1 MPDLASC
8 QPLHCRNVALTADNL
23 EALTD
28 QLHKL
33 DSHLANA
40 DLLAP
45 YVAHRLVE
53 QRRDLAAL
61 IDTATPPK
69 DNQ

>member
-8 QPLHCRNVALTADNL
+8 QPLHCRNVALTADKL

-33 DSHLANA
+33 DTHFANA

-45 YVAHRLVE
+45 YVAEGLAD
-53 QRRDLAAL
+53 QRRDLSAL
-61 IDTATPPK
+61 IDNVTRPK